1 MINNSLKIVFANAT
15 LALLLLGFAVPAQ
28 ASSTFRCNSK
38 LVSLQASTHE
48 VQSKCG
54 APMEQAHL
62 GYKQLTNEYG
72 HTHEVG
78 IEEWVYGPKGG
89 MYYFLRFEG
98 GYLSKISSRR

>member
-38 LVSLQASTHE
+38 LVSLQANTHE

-89 MYYFLRFEG
+89 MYYYLRFVG
-98 GYLSKISSRR
+98 GDLVKISSQR